1 MTEPSSMPP
10 NEVAGKHL
18 AVLGPMYAKLPEI
31 KYFGRNDPH
40 PRGHL
45 PIAERDY

>member
-10 NEVAGKHL
+10 NEVAVKHL
-18 AVLGPMYAKLPEI
+18 DVLELTYARLPEI
-31 KYFGRNDPH
+31 KCFGRNDPH
-40 PRGHL
+40 PREHL